1 MIGVESGLSTQH
13 TCARILHNTTRKWYS
28 LMRTWTGR
36 SYGGEFVLVVDNII
50 KIGPIVPDYDFD
62 EKTDKSTDEIV
73 GYLFTIRM
81 ASDYGEFFHY
91 KAKKDAEAARA
102 SLIKAIEEA

>member
-1 MIGVESGLSTQH
+1 
-13 TCARILHNTTRKWYS
+13 
-28 LMRTWTGR
+28 MRTWTGR